1 MLIPASIPAIV
12 AAFPLHSASLCSDSA
27 SVPSLHCHATGR
39 FLDDDDDTKWRRVID
54 INLTAALHG
63 VHLAARAMSSKDR
76 KPGDG
81 KSRGGTIMVVA
92 SAGGVFPIP
101 GTPVY
106 AGAKSALVHF
116 VRSIEGQ
123 LKDRGIRIVA
133 LCPQVSRGRDMK
145 LRRCVTTDLLQTT
158 V

>member
-1 MLIPASIPAIV
+1 MPAGS
-12 AAFPLHSASLCSDSA
+12 
-27 SVPSLHCHATGR
+27 
-39 FLDDDDDTKWRRVID
+39 FLDDDDDRGWRRVID

-63 VHLAARAMSSKDR
+63 IRLAARAMS
-76 KPGDG
+76 PGPGRGLRDG
-81 KSRGGTIMVVA
+81 ESGGSTILIVA

-106 AGAKSALVHF
+106 AGAKAALVHF

-133 LCPQVSRGRDMK
+133 LCPQVCCGIA
-145 LRRCVTTDLLQTT
+145 VTCIFRMAQMMVDLSLHIT
-158 V
+158 